1 MYQRA
6 LQGKEKTLG
15 RNHTSTLNTVNNLGN
30 LYADQGKL
38 AEAEEMYQRMLFISN
53 LPQPLQN
60 RAADLQR
67 KVIALK
73 NAAFELEEQ
82 LTTDR
87 RGRSMREVLRR
98 FARK

>member
-1 MYQRA
+1 
-6 LQGKEKTLG
+6 
-15 RNHTSTLNTVNNLGN
+15 
-30 LYADQGKL
+30 
-38 AEAEEMYQRMLFISN
+38 MLFISN